1 MNRPDLNSLSSQLIY
16 KELFYQLEPY
26 EYTVISKENL
36 RVDIVTC
43 VSTEGETRG
52 NDDQRGV
59 ANQGSRIVTQPE

>member
-36 RVDIVTC
+36 RVDIVTF

-52 NDDQRGV
+52 NDDQRCV

>member
-1 MNRPDLNSLSSQLIY
+1 MNRPDLNSLSNQLIS

-36 RVDIVTC
+36 RVDIVTF

-59 ANQGSRIVTQPE
+59 TNQGSRIVTQPE

>member
-1 MNRPDLNSLSSQLIY
+1 MNRPDLNSLSNQLIS

-36 RVDIVTC
+36 RVDIVTF

-59 ANQGSRIVTQPE
+59 PNQGSRIVT

>member
-1 MNRPDLNSLSSQLIY
+1 MAQLQLIS
-16 KELFYQLEPY
+16 KEIFFQLDSY

-36 RVDIVTC
+36 RVDIVTF

-59 ANQGSRIVTQPE
+59 TNQGSRIVTQPE